1 MVTIN
6 NYDEFAAYLGKNLGV
21 SDYVELS
28 QERIN
33 LSHNLTFGNSSYRRV
48 ATHHGSLGK
57 VESYK

>member
-28 QERIN
+28 QDSCCQAKS
-33 LSHNLTFGNSSYRRV
+33 LHMGSHP
-48 ATHHGSLGK
+48 
-57 VESYK
+57 